1 MPASSP
7 SEKTTFW
14 KALVAELPAFTH
26 FLQHWQVPGELRS
39 EHYGITH
46 FHHQTLVEA
55 VDYVAP
61 EQRLLELIDE
71 FLNEDGCESFQ
82 RGLGV
87 T

>member
-1 MPASSP
+1 MPANSP

-46 FHHQTLVEA
+46 FHHQTLV
-55 VDYVAP
+55 
-61 EQRLLELIDE
+61 QR
-71 FLNEDGCESFQ
+71 NA
-82 RGLGV
+82 
-87 T
+87 

>member
-1 MPASSP
+1 LLI
-7 SEKTTFW
+7 T
-14 KALVAELPAFTH
+14 VADARRHTIRFI
-26 FLQHWQVPGELRS
+26 R
-39 EHYGITH
+39 YAA
-46 FHHQTLVEA
+46 LVEA